1 VEVSAEDGSLL
12 ATGIFTYMIKH
23 VNKA

>member
-23 VNKA
+23 VNEA